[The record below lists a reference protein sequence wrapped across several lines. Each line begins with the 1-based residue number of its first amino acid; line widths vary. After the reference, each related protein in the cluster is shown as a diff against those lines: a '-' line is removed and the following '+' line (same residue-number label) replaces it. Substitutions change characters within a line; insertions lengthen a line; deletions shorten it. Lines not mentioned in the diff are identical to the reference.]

1 MRGKEDATTFILLC
15 FNVLS
20 TLPRENRLGDFLYLY
35 VYLSIYLSIYLYIYI
50 YIYIYLS
57 IYLYIY
63 LSIYIYIYIYVYIQI
78 HDFLLFSHR
87 SQKQKFGDAQMNKE
101 RPSNKAPLK

>member
-35 VYLSIYLSIYLYIYI
+35 VYLSIYMYIYLSICISIYLYVYLSIYISIYLSIYLYIYI
-50 YIYIYLS
+50 YKYMIFFFFPIGA
-57 IYLYIY
+57 
-63 LSIYIYIYIYVYIQI
+63 
-78 HDFLLFSHR
+78 
-87 SQKQKFGDAQMNKE
+87 KNKNLGM
-101 RPSNKAPLK
+101 PK

>member
-35 VYLSIYLSIYLYIYI
+35 VYLSIYM
-50 YIYIYLS
+50 YIYLS
-57 IYLYIY
+57 ICISIYLSIY
-63 LSIYIYIYIYVYIQI
+63 LSIYIYIYIQI

>member
-20 TLPRENRLGDFLYLY
+20 TSTRKSTWRLPISI
-35 VYLSIYLSIYLYIYI
+35 SIYIYISISLYIYI
-50 YIYIYLS
+50 YIYR
-57 IYLYIY
+57 YI
-63 LSIYIYIYIYVYIQI
+63 YIQI

-101 RPSNKAPLK
+101 RPSNKAPLE